1 LLVSSLIL
9 ASVGLF
15 ALVWWLHH
23 LLARP
28 ERVLPITAE
37 WLNQLSVDRY
47 RPMLRL
53 LDEEDFRI
61 LRAQPGCTPEMA
73 EKVRGQRYR
82 IFQGYLRS
90 LESDFQKVS
99 SALRMLISHAPE
111 DRPDLAGVLLRTEI
125 LFACGMWMVR
135 VRLRLYGW
143 GVGSVNVAPLVQL
156 FNRLRVEV
164 SALVPAADAC

>member
-15 ALVWWLHH
+15 ALVWWLHQ

-61 LRAQPGCTPEMA
+61 LRSQPGCTPEMA
-73 EKVRGQRYR
+73 EKVREQRYR

-90 LESDFQKVS
+90 LESDFHRVS
-99 SALRMLISHAPE
+99 SALRMLISQAPE

-156 FNRLRVEV
+156 FNRLRGEL

>member
-1 LLVSSLIL
+1 MLVSSLIL

-28 ERVLPITAE
+28 ERVLPITME

-73 EKVRGQRYR
+73 RKVREQRYR

-99 SALRMLISHAPE
+99 SALRMLISQAPE

-125 LFACGMWMVR
+125 LFACGMWMVH
-135 VRLRLYGW
+135 VRLWLYGR
-143 GVGSVNVAPLVQL
+143 GVGSVNVAPLVQM

-164 SALVPAADAC
+164 GALVPAADAC

>member
-1 LLVSSLIL
+1 MLVSSLIL

>member
-1 LLVSSLIL
+1 MLVSSLIL
-9 ASVGLF
+9 ASAGLF

-28 ERVLPITAE
+28 ERIFPVTAE

-53 LDEEDFRI
+53 LNEEDFRI

-73 EKVRGQRYR
+73 EKVRQQRYR

-99 SALRMLISHAPE
+99 SALRTLISEAPE

-125 LFACGMWMVR
+125 LFVCGMWMVR
-135 VRLRLYGW
+135 ARLWLYGW
-143 GVGSVNVAPLVQL
+143 GVGSVNVAPLVQM
-156 FNRLRVEV
+156 FNRLRVELG
-164 SALVPAADAC
+164 ALVPAADAC